1 MQDAAFKER
10 VQAVR
15 QFSRF
20 YTKQLGILQE
30 HLLGSAYSLAESRVL
45 YELAHRQS
53 CTAKEIGDDLGL
65 DPGYLSR
72 ILARFARMR
81 LIRRERSREDG
92 RQVVLHLTEKGRAT
106 FESLNRES
114 SEQVTKLLNR
124 LADAEQRKL
133 TRAMREV
140 ELTLSQ
146 DKKPDS
152 NLVLR
157 EQRPGDMGWVIH
169 RHGALYTQEYGWD
182 QTFEA
187 LVAEIAAQFIKNFDP
202 KRERCWIAE
211 FNREPVGSVFLVKQ
225 SEEVAKLRLLL
236 VEPHARG
243 LGVGRRLVDECIR
256 FARAAG
262 YRKMILWTQSNLTA
276 ARNIYRRAGFKLVK
290 EEPQRAFGAD
300 LVSETWELQ
309 L

>member
-1 MQDAAFKER
+1 MRDAAFQER
-10 VQAVR
+10 VEAVR

-20 YTKQLGILQE
+20 YTKQLGILHE

-53 CTAKEIGDDLGL
+53 CTAKEIGDDLAL

-72 ILARFARMR
+72 ILARFARTR
-81 LIRRERSREDG
+81 IIHRERSREDG
-92 RQVVLHLTEKGRAT
+92 RQIVLHLTEKGRTA
-106 FESLNRES
+106 FESLNRDS
-114 SEQVTKLLNR
+114 SEQVTKLLTR
-124 LADAEQRKL
+124 LPEAEQRKL
-133 TRAMREV
+133 TRAMCEV
-140 ELTLSQ
+140 EVALSQ
-146 DKKPDS
+146 GKNADA

-157 EQRPGDMGWVIH
+157 EHRAGDMGWVIH

-187 LVAEIAAQFIKNFDP
+187 LVAEIAARFIKNFDA

-211 FNREPVGSVFLVKQ
+211 FNSEPVGSVFLVKQ
-225 SEEVAKLRLLL
+225 SDEVAKLRLLL

-243 LGVGRRLVDECIR
+243 YGVGRRLVEECIQ
-256 FARAAG
+256 FARATG

-300 LVSETWELQ
+300 LVSETWELE